1 MAASATAHVP
11 ASSPPLFASSS
22 STIRTY
28 TLSELTAAEVKAL
41 MARPRVDFSSIVDTV
56 RPIVDAVRDRGDAA
70 LSEFTARFDGV
81 NSAQTVVRVAVRARV
96 HGPPPPR
103 AHPRLRSRTCLSPC
117 WRPR

>member
-1 MAASATAHVP
+1 MAAAATAHVP
-11 ASSPPLFASSS
+11 SASPPLSATSSS
-22 STIRTY
+22 PIRTY

-81 NSAQTVVRVAVRARV
+81 NSAQTVVRVAVRARA
-96 HGPPPPR
+96 PLSPR
-103 AHPRLRSRTCLSPC
+103 CAHSALRSRTCLSLC